1 MIIIVGFLGATVAL
15 YPFYNEK
22 RTRNAYYLFL
32 LAVLVFLTAFR
43 SYDFYT
49 DTIGYYGFYQNYA
62 EKPLSELFNSI
73 FTGEGRDPFYH
84 FVASFFAH
92 LGFGFRAWLVI
103 ISLIYYGG
111 FICFIKRFDDLP
123 IVTLFGMFGLAY
135 VFFSMTGIRQTIAMG
150 FCFFAFIKAYR
161 RQPIRFLLLVFF
173 AYLFHSSAL
182 IFLITYVFLNRKIGW
197 LQIILVIVPVI
208 LAVFLPNAIRAVVN
222 FLAWDDDLAEYAE
235 IETGLSI
242 SGYIIQ
248 IIIAVA
254 SLVIA
259 KDYCLNDKTGRAL
272 FNMVVLGLVF
282 QAFVINIDNIFRMSM
297 YFSVYGLT
305 LFSNS
310 LTRIKDGRFRALIE
324 VAACIAFVIYMVVG
338 GRFEGF
344 TMFGGV

>member
-1 MIIIVGFLGATVAL
+1 
-15 YPFYNEK
+15 
-22 RTRNAYYLFL
+22 
-32 LAVLVFLTAFR
+32 
-43 SYDFYT
+43 
-49 DTIGYYGFYQNYA
+49 
-62 EKPLSELFNSI
+62 
-73 FTGEGRDPFYH
+73 
-84 FVASFFAH
+84 
-92 LGFGFRAWLVI
+92 
-103 ISLIYYGG
+103 
-111 FICFIKRFDDLP
+111 
-123 IVTLFGMFGLAY
+123 
-135 VFFSMTGIRQTIAMG
+135 MTGIRQTIAMG